1 MNHLHHIFSAS
12 MLFLIARWLFFW
24 LVTLFLP
31 PLLLGIIG
39 QTKARFE
46 GRSGATVLQP
56 FFDLIKLMRKGETLS
71 RSTSW
76 VFRSTAAVN
85 FAVVLLIAILTP
97 WLSFKPVVYEQ
108 FRATDL
114 AAQKIKSKR
123 TSAESGELG
132 AANVRPEM
140 PGQFHNDSSQTPQ
153 DSGDK
158 QLAVHSMNI
167 NGMSLY
173 STEPEPVA
181 QPTASPSLP
190 YDTMFS
196 DHATTGSDLF
206 LIIYMFALARLFTV
220 LAALDGGSVFGGFGA
235 SREVTIALLV
245 EPAIIL
251 ALASLGCAAQTSD
264 LNAIFVWLHGDS
276 LINSP
281 SLWFFAGMSLILASL
296 GELSRMPVDDPSTK
310 LELTMVHEA
319 MVIENSGRNLALVQ
333 YTQLLKMT
341 VLLGLAGQCFLHG
354 AAWFIEISGPTKD
367 LLSLAAIAVLAFAIA
382 CTESLTV
389 KLRWTKVPEFIAYS
403 VAMSLLCALI
413 AIGGHR

>member
-1 MNHLHHIFSAS
+1 MNYLHQLFS
-12 MLFLIARWLFFW
+12 LTTLLLIGRWLLFW
-24 LVTLFLP
+24 VVTLCMP
-31 PLLLGIIG
+31 PLLLGIIR
-39 QTKARFE
+39 QTRARFQ
-46 GRSGATVLQP
+46 GRIGPRLLQP
-56 FFDLIKLMRKGETLS
+56 YFDLIKFLRKGETLS

-85 FAVVLLIAILTP
+85 FTVVLLIAILTP

-108 FRATDL
+108 FRATDQ
-114 AAQKIKSKR
+114 AAQKLKSNHAAVE
-123 TSAESGELG
+123 TGELG
-132 AANVRPEM
+132 VANVRPAL
-140 PGQFHNDSSQTPQ
+140 PDDSHS
-153 DSGDK
+153 DKSADSESGDK
-158 QLAVHSMNI
+158 QLAVHSLNI
-167 NGMSLY
+167 NGMSLF
-173 STEPEPVA
+173 SNDPEVPSEPAPVPA
-181 QPTASPSLP
+181 PP
-190 YDTMFS
+190 YDAMFS
-196 DHATTGSDLF
+196 DHATGSDLF

-245 EPAIIL
+245 EPAIVL

-281 SLWFFAGMSLILASL
+281 SLWFFAGMSLFLASI
-296 GELSRMPVDDPSTK
+296 GELSRMPVDDPSTP

-319 MVIENSGRNLALVQ
+319 MTLENSGRNLALVQ
-333 YTQLLKMT
+333 YTQLLKMA
-341 VLLGLAGQCFLHG
+341 VLLGLASQCFLHG
-354 AAWFIEISGPTKD
+354 FASFIEISGVFKD
-367 LLSLAAIAVLAFAIA
+367 TLSLLFIGALAFGIA
-382 CTESLTV
+382 CIESLSV

>member
-1 MNHLHHIFSAS
+1 
-12 MLFLIARWLFFW
+12 MLVTRWLLFW
-24 LVTLFLP
+24 TVTLFLP
-31 PLLLGIIG
+31 PILLGIIR
-39 QTKARFE
+39 QTRARFQ
-46 GRSGATVLQP
+46 GRVGASVLQP
-56 FFDLIKLMRKGETLS
+56 FFDLIKFLRKGETLS
-71 RSTSW
+71 RSASW

-108 FRATDL
+108 FRATDQ
-114 AAQKIKSKR
+114 AAQKIKCKR
-123 TSAESGELG
+123 GGAESGELG
-132 AANVRPEM
+132 AANVRPPLPDEA
-140 PGQFHNDSSQTPQ
+140 HENAESSV

-158 QLAVHSMNI
+158 QLAVHSLNI
-167 NGMSLY
+167 NGMSLF
-173 STEPEPVA
+173 STDPEQPAEPAAVPA
-181 QPTASPSLP
+181 PP
-190 YDTMFS
+190 YDAMFS
-196 DHATTGSDLF
+196 DRATTGSDLF

-220 LAALDGGSVFGGFGA
+220 LAALDVGSVFGGFGA

-276 LINSP
+276 VINSP
-281 SLWFFAGMSLILASL
+281 SLWFFSGMSLFLATI
-296 GELSRMPVDDPSTK
+296 GELSRMPVDDPSTQ

-319 MVIENSGRNLALVQ
+319 MTLENSGRNLALVQ

-341 VLLGLAGQCFLHG
+341 VLLGLASQCFLHG
-354 AAWFIEISGPTKD
+354 IGWFVELAAPYKD
-367 LLSLAAIAVLAFAIA
+367 ALSLVGIAVLAFAIS
-382 CTESLTV
+382 CIESLTV